1 VTKIALPN
9 PDRLRRLMAVRPD
22 RLPEQRAQIMAV
34 LAEFVTAA
42 ESI

>member
-1 VTKIALPN
+1 VTKIALPD
-9 PDRLRRLMAVRPD
+9 PDPLRRLMAVWPD

-34 LAEFVTAA
+34 LDEFATAT